1 MITKDS
7 KWLFDRKYDFYIKED
22 TMEIFNC
29 VLFFSGFSL
38 KDFSK
43 KHALTI
49 HNLSQSL
56 TIRAP
61 SPLQYN
67 EWIEAIK
74 LTMQKGSEFTHKNR
88 FESFAPI
95 REICQASH
103 FIDGQS

>member
-1 MITKDS
+1 
-7 KWLFDRKYDFYIKED
+7 
-22 TMEIFNC
+22 MEIFNC
-29 VLFFSGFSL
+29 VLFFSDFSL
-38 KDFSK
+38 NDFSK
-43 KHALTI
+43 KHALTL

>member
-7 KWLFDRKYDFYIKED
+7 KWLFDRKYI
-22 TMEIFNC
+22 EIFNC
-29 VLFFSGFSL
+29 VLFSDFSL
-38 KDFSK
+38 TDFSK
-43 KHALTI
+43 KHALTL

-67 EWIEAIK
+67 EWIEAIN
-74 LTMQKGSEFTHKNR
+74 LTMQKSSEFTHKNR